1 MKLFER
7 VIEQRLRSHLE
18 HIGFINKHQ
27 SGFRRATSTDD
38 HLFRLSQ
45 SIMESFNRGEHV
57 VAASLDV
64 EKALDNV
71 WHNGLRYKIFQLDLS
86 TKMTRWLSDFL
97 VGRLIQVN
105 VNNFF
110 SNQINPKTGVPQ
122 GSVLS
127 PLLFLIY
134 VSDLPAPH
142 HNQNSLSQFADD
154 TAQWAFS
161 LNVRFAAKLLQQ
173 DLLKLAMW
181 CAKWR
186 IKLNPEKTK
195 VIIFSRPILA
205 RKTELN
211 LKLNGETLKI
221 YPQVKF
227 LGITFDSQLN
237 FKKHFED
244 ILDRCNTRYY
254 RLRLLANK
262 KWGPSPSTLIQI
274 YKQCVR
280 PIFEYGALSTI
291 TTWDNII
298 SKIQRLQNKFIRLAL
313 RLPKYICS
321 KLLHDSTGLPY
332 VKDRLLS
339 CATKSLDRIAQ
350 NPLVEESISR
360 NRLNPGHNTR
370 MSTYKLDLPFRKSV
384 YGQKTLSYLDPKT
397 WNSLPAQIKLCKN
410 VNSFKHDIKNLYFKR
425 LQKSDDSIFMYY

>member
-1 MKLFER
+1 M
-7 VIEQRLRSHLE
+7 
-18 HIGFINKHQ
+18 
-27 SGFRRATSTDD
+27 
-38 HLFRLSQ
+38 
-45 SIMESFNRGEHV
+45 
-57 VAASLDV
+57 
-64 EKALDNV
+64 
-71 WHNGLRYKIFQLDLS
+71 
-86 TKMTRWLSDFL
+86 
-97 VGRLIQVN
+97 
-105 VNNFF
+105 NNFF
-110 SNQINPKTGVPQ
+110 SNQINPKAGVPQ

-134 VSDLPAPH
+134 VNDLPAPH
-142 HNQNSLSQFADD
+142 HNQNSLSQFADG

-161 LNVRFAAKLLQQ
+161 LNVRFAAKHLQQ
-173 DLLKLAMW
+173 DRLKLAMW

-195 VIIFSRPILA
+195 VIIFSRSILA

-211 LKLNGETLKI
+211 LKLYGETLKI

-262 KWGPSPSTLIQI
+262 KWGPSPSSLIQI

-280 PIFEYGALSTI
+280 SIFEYGALSTI
-291 TTWDNII
+291 TTSDNII

-321 KLLHDSTGLPY
+321 
-332 VKDRLLS
+332 
-339 CATKSLDRIAQ
+339 
-350 NPLVEESISR
+350 
-360 NRLNPGHNTR
+360 
-370 MSTYKLDLPFRKSV
+370 
-384 YGQKTLSYLDPKT
+384 
-397 WNSLPAQIKLCKN
+397 
-410 VNSFKHDIKNLYFKR
+410 
-425 LQKSDDSIFMYY
+425 